1 MEAVVGEL
9 GRRGLGG
16 RIQPS
21 VFALTSRSRAG
32 TAEKIADLQQAKLR
46 SRLRFEYGF
55 HLRVEPS
62 EDPRAWAFFIVVR
75 AILLLEGPFFSIFS
89 QMLAQCMGLRYW

>member
-1 MEAVVGEL
+1 MVEYNL
-9 GRRGLGG
+9 L
-16 RIQPS
+16 S
-21 VFALTSRSRAG
+21 FALTSPAQAG
-32 TAEKIADLQQAKLR
+32 TAGEIADLQQAKLR

-89 QMLAQCMGLRYW
+89 QMLAQCLAWVFAATGRQSMSV